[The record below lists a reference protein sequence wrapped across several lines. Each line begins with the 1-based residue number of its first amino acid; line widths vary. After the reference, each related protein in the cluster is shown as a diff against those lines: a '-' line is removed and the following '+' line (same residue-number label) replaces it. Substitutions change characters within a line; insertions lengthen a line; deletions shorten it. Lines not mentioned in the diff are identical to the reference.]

1 MGKVRVVTGPTYEPV
16 TLAEAKLW
24 CRIDDDDTEQD
35 AMVLLLIQA
44 MREYAEQLT
53 GRSFASQTL
62 ELSLDSF
69 PDVIQL
75 PHSPVSSVTSI
86 TYIDG
91 DGATRTLSGSPSAFQ
106 EDLYSEPARLVPLE
120 GQSWPTTSDVLN
132 AVRVRYVTGYTN
144 VTAIPNQ
151 LRLWI
156 QTRIS
161 TLFEHREQL
170 VVGGQVQALPRDFV
184 DGLLDGLRAKR
195 MFA

>member
-1 MGKVRVVTGPTYEPV
+1 MAKVRVVTGPVLEPV

-53 GRSFASQTL
+53 GRSFAQQTL
-62 ELSLDSF
+62 ELSLDAF
-69 PDVIQL
+69 PDVIEL

-91 DGATRTLSGSPSAFQ
+91 DGATQTLGGSPTEFQ
-106 EDLYSEPARLVPLE
+106 EDLYSEPARLVPLTGE
-120 GQSWPTTSDVLN
+120 SWPTTADVLN
-132 AVRVRYVTGYTN
+132 AVRVRYVTGYAN

-151 LRLWI
+151 VRLWI

-170 VVGGQVQALPRDFV
+170 IVGGQVQALPRDFV